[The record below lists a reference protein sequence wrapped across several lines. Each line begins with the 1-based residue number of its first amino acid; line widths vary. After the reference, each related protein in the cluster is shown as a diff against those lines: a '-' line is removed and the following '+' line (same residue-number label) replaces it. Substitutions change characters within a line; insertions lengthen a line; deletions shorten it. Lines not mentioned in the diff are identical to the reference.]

1 MEYDKF
7 IIYDFSGK
15 DHDLLKRKNIKY
27 PDAVYNFEMKEES
40 IDRMFSPFTFL
51 ETAADSNN
59 FILFFGFE
67 NIVGFEEKDKAEE
80 IIKKIKQNIGK
91 NIFIIITSY
100 SSLFFLKKKE
110 TKDLMNILQPYFLIT
125 GIDDYGYLKE
135 FRKYIKTKNI
145 ALYNISAKDL
155 SALEAE
161 WINNNCASVL
171 LLNNNV
177 TAYRNKLSQVKLSS
191 IDINKVLIEYIK
203 IV

>member
-15 DHDLLKRKNIKY
+15 DHGLLKRKNIKY
-27 PDAVYNFEMKEES
+27 PDVAYNFEMKKES
-40 IDRMFSPFTFL
+40 IERMFSPFMFL
-51 ETAADSNN
+51 ESAAKSNN
-59 FILFFGFE
+59 FVMFLGFE
-67 NIVGFEEKDKAEE
+67 NIIGFEENDNIEKNLKE
-80 IIKKIKQNIGK
+80 IKQNIGK

-135 FRKYIKTKNI
+135 FRKYIRTKNI
-145 ALYNISAKDL
+145 ALYNKSAKDL

-161 WINNNCASVL
+161 WINNNCTSVL

-177 TAYRNKLSQVKLSS
+177 TAYRNKLSQVKLLS
-191 IDINKVLIEYIK
+191 IDIDKVLIEYVK